1 MSDESTTPPAP
12 ERKPEWTAELP
23 AYSAADLPR
32 FLPRQ
37 DDAPA
42 FSLRDA
48 PEDFRVDEV
57 PLYPASGE
65 GEHLFLHIEKR
76 EVSTPQVVKA
86 LCRALKIKE
95 RDVGFAGRKDQRG
108 VTRQWLSVPRA
119 KAAAWAEG
127 VPAEAIA
134 EGVTVLE
141 AVAHKNKLR
150 LGHLAGNRFCLVLRA
165 DSTHEGAIDPA
176 FVQTLEERGRALE
189 ESGMPAY
196 FGEQRFGHASES
208 LRQAEAFLAR
218 GRPARSRKETFWVS
232 IVQSALCNAW
242 IADRLRDGLY
252 LKAVEGEVL
261 LTQKG
266 GPFWC
271 EDVAVDTRRIEA
283 GEISPGAPMF
293 GAKMRPSRGEGMT
306 RESRSLR
313 ALGVDPLIFETHPA
327 FRVGERRPSR
337 TLPRAIQVTQL
348 DAAVRVEFTLPPGAY
363 ATVFLDELV
372 GKSVRDGAFRR
383 P

>member
-1 MSDESTTPPAP
+1 MSDDPSTPPR
-12 ERKPEWTAELP
+12 ERKPAWTAELP
-23 AYSAADLPR
+23 AYSAEELPR
-32 FLPRQ
+32 FLPVLEE
-37 DDAPA
+37 APT

-48 PEDFRVDEV
+48 PEDFCVDEV
-57 PLYPASGE
+57 PLYPATGE

-76 EVSTPQVVKA
+76 EVSTPRVVKA
-86 LCRALKIKE
+86 LCRALGIKE

-127 VPAEAIA
+127 VPADAIDD
-134 EGVTVLE
+134 GVTVLE
-141 AVAHKNKLR
+141 AVPHKNKLR
-150 LGHLAGNRFCLVLRA
+150 LGHLAGNRFSLVLRSDA
-165 DSTHEGAIDPA
+165 TIAPA
-176 FVQTLEERGRALE
+176 FVKTLQERAQSLEEH
-189 ESGMPAY
+189 GMPAY

-208 LRQAEAFLAR
+208 LRQAESFLAR

-242 IADRLRDGLY
+242 IADRLRDGLF
-252 LKAVEGEVL
+252 LDAIEGEVL

-271 EDVAVDTRRIEA
+271 EEPETDTRRIQA

-293 GAKMRPSRGEGMT
+293 GAKMRPARGEGMT

-313 ALGVDPLIFETHPA
+313 ALGVDPSIFETHPA

-337 TLPRAIQVTQL
+337 TLPSAIQITLL
-348 DAAVRVEFTLPPGAY
+348 DGGLRVEFTLPPGAY
-363 ATVFLDELV
+363 ATVLLDELV
-372 GKSVRDGAFRR
+372 GQSVRDGAFIG